1 MLWEMKTTLKK
12 FDSIRKLFGKK
23 KKWTSYTERS
33 VTIDNDAYV
42 LREITPDDIK
52 DLLSIEREVYE
63 GELPWTRSAFLSELS
78 SKNPHLYILAE
89 KEGQTIGFIG
99 CRVIDFDGH
108 ITNVAVAAKGQGKG
122 LGTYLLNEAFEFS
135 ESHNC
140 TRVSLEVR
148 LSNKHAQSVYRKA
161 GFISSK
167 ITQAYYD
174 DGEDALEMIK
184 LLDDDQ

>member
-1 MLWEMKTTLKK
+1 MKTTLKK

-23 KKWTSYTERS
+23 KSWSSYDNRS
-33 VTIDNDAYV
+33 VTIGKDTYM

-52 DLLSIEREVYE
+52 DLLSIEREVYA

-89 KEGQTIGFIG
+89 KDGQTIGFIG
-99 CRVIDFDGH
+99 CRIIDFDGH

-122 LGTYLLNEAFEFS
+122 LGTYLLKEAFRFS
-135 ESHNC
+135 EEQAC
-140 TRVSLEVR
+140 KRMSLEVR

-167 ITQAYYD
+167 ITPSYYD

-184 LLDDDQ
+184 LLEEDK

>member
-1 MLWEMKTTLKK
+1 MKK

-23 KKWTSYTERS
+23 KNWEKYAEKS
-33 VTIDNDAYV
+33 VTIGNDAYL

-52 DLLSIEREVYE
+52 DLLSIEREVYA

-89 KEGQTIGFIG
+89 KDGQTLGFIG
-99 CRVIDFDGH
+99 CRVIEDDGH

-122 LGTYLLNEAFEFS
+122 LGTYLLQEAFRFAENQGCS
-135 ESHNC
+135 
-140 TRVSLEVR
+140 RMSLEVR
-148 LSNKHAQSVYRKA
+148 LSNKHAQSVYRKT

-167 ITQAYYD
+167 ITPAYYD
-174 DGEDALEMIK
+174 DGEDALEMLK
-184 LLDDDQ
+184 QLDGNE

>member
-1 MLWEMKTTLKK
+1 MRTTLKK

-23 KKWTSYTERS
+23 KSRTSYAERS
-33 VTIDNDAYV
+33 VTIGNDSYL

-52 DLLSIEREVYE
+52 DLLSIEREVYA

-89 KEGQTIGFIG
+89 KEGKTIGFIG

-108 ITNVAVAAKGQGKG
+108 VTNVAVAAKGQGKG
-122 LGTYLLNEAFEFS
+122 LGMYLLEEAFQFS
-135 ESHNC
+135 KNQEC
-140 TRVSLEVR
+140 TRMSLEVR

-167 ITQAYYD
+167 ITPSYYD

-184 LLDDDQ
+184 PLDDSQ